1 MIKFYLATPQRERS
15 SIILSVTFKGKQ
27 YRRTTKE
34 STLVKFWN
42 PQRQR
47 VRVCRENRLANC
59 TNDAL
64 ELWCQAAQ
72 RAEVSFKKNNKVPA
86 LRDFFELVD
95 EEYCKA
101 LERPVPS
108 INTPE
113 PPPDY
118 YSDYFESYIARY
130 VNARSIITIR
140 HYRTVLNKLKQ
151 YEKMIRRR
159 LLFEDI
165 NINFYNHL
173 RAWIY
178 GQGYSDN
185 YFGSIIKVIKQVYRE
200 ARDVDHLHNL
210 NGTAHKN
217 FITVAKDSDP
227 IFLSV
232 DELMKLYQL
241 KISKSAVLK
250 EWPELCGE
258 KAVRQ
263 RMATCELVRNRFLIG
278 AFSGMRVSDFSRFS
292 EANIVDGMITM
303 RTRKTDTPIA
313 IPLHPVI
320 KKILES
326 DFDLSKTISDQH
338 MNIYIKRLAKM
349 AGIDEKVTICEHR
362 GGEVKEI
369 RIEKYALISTH
380 TARRS
385 FATHLQRSKIP
396 LSSIS
401 MALGHKKVTTTM
413 RYLRLGV
420 NENAAILAGSSFFKD
435 FEEEE

>member
-1 MIKFYLATPQRERS
+1 M
-15 SIILSVTFKGKQ
+15 
-27 YRRTTKE
+27 
-34 STLVKFWN
+34 
-42 PQRQR
+42 
-47 VRVCRENRLANC
+47 
-59 TNDAL
+59 
-64 ELWCQAAQ
+64 
-72 RAEVSFKKNNKVPA
+72 
-86 LRDFFELVD
+86 
-95 EEYCKA
+95 
-101 LERPVPS
+101 
-108 INTPE
+108 
-113 PPPDY
+113 
-118 YSDYFESYIARY
+118 
-130 VNARSIITIR
+130 
-140 HYRTVLNKLKQ
+140 
-151 YEKMIRRR
+151 
-159 LLFEDI
+159 LFEDI

-173 RAWIY
+173 RTWIY
-178 GQGYSDN
+178 GQVYSDN

-292 EANIVDGMITM
+292 ESNIVDGMITM

-326 DFDLSKTISDQH
+326 DFDLSKTISD
-338 MNIYIKRLAKM
+338 RLYQA
-349 AGIDEKVTICEHR
+349 T
-362 GGEVKEI
+362 GENG
-369 RIEKYALISTH
+369 RN
-380 TARRS
+380 RRKS
-385 FATHLQRSKIP
+385 DN
-396 LSSIS
+396 
-401 MALGHKKVTTTM
+401 M
-413 RYLRLGV
+413 RT
-420 NENAAILAGSSFFKD
+420 
-435 FEEEE
+435 